1 MTEDNHPR
9 SVLLG
14 AQARTGILP
23 VCDHYSG
30 IPSRMVQSLELQE
43 ELTREFGA
51 CVMDVTLDCEDGAPV
66 GREAAHA
73 ALVAELVANS
83 ARSARVAVRVH
94 ALDHPAFAEDVRIL
108 LLRGGDKLRHI
119 MLPKIES
126 LENVDRAAQQI
137 DAAGGHHIPL
147 HVLLESPLAVS
158 RAYAMASHP
167 RVASISFGLMDFVS
181 SHAGAIPSEAM
192 QVDGQFSHPLVV
204 QAKLQIASACH
215 AYGKTPSHCV
225 VTEFK
230 DDQAIARAAT
240 QAARQFGYT
249 RMWSI
254 HPSQVRPIL
263 AAFSPDESAVQQA
276 AEIIEAGYIVD
287 WAPINHNNRLHDRA
301 SYRFYWHV
309 LERAHATGKALPC
322 GVQALFSGQ
331 GAAPQPPHTPW

>member
-83 ARSARVAVRVH
+83 AKSARVAVRVH

-119 MLPKIES
+119 MLAKIES

-158 RAYAMASHP
+158 RAYAIASHP

-309 LERAHATGKALPC
+309 LERAHATGKALPS

>member
-83 ARSARVAVRVH
+83 AKSARVAVRVH

-137 DAAGGHHIPL
+137 DAAGGSHIPL

-158 RAYAMASHP
+158 RAYAIASHP

-192 QVDGQFSHPLVV
+192 QVD
-204 QAKLQIASACH
+204 
-215 AYGKTPSHCV
+215 
-225 VTEFK
+225 
-230 DDQAIARAAT
+230 
-240 QAARQFGYT
+240 
-249 RMWSI
+249 
-254 HPSQVRPIL
+254 
-263 AAFSPDESAVQQA
+263 
-276 AEIIEAGYIVD
+276 
-287 WAPINHNNRLHDRA
+287 
-301 SYRFYWHV
+301 
-309 LERAHATGKALPC
+309 
-322 GVQALFSGQ
+322 
-331 GAAPQPPHTPW
+331 

>member
-1 MTEDNHPR
+1 MTESNHPR

-51 CVMDVTLDCEDGAPV
+51 CVMDVTLDCEDGAPI
-66 GREAAHA
+66 GREADHA

-83 ARSARVAVRVH
+83 AKTARVAVRVH
-94 ALDHPAFAEDVRIL
+94 ALDHPAFAEDIRIL
-108 LLRGGDKLRHI
+108 LLRGVDKLRHI

-126 LENVDRAAQQI
+126 LEDVDRATRQI
-137 DAAGGHHIPL
+137 DAAGGGHIPL
-147 HVLLESPLAVS
+147 HILLESPLAVS
-158 RAYAMASHP
+158 RAYAVASHP

-181 SHAGAIPSEAM
+181 SHAGAIPPDAM

-230 DDQAIARAAT
+230 DDQAITRAAT

-301 SYRFYWHV
+301 SYRFYWQV
-309 LERAHATGKALPC
+309 LERAHATGKPLPS
-322 GVQALFSGQ
+322 GIQALFSGQ
-331 GAAPQPPHTPW
+331 GAAPQPPHTSW

>member
-137 DAAGGHHIPL
+137 DAAGGRHIPL

-192 QVDGQFSHPLVV
+192 QVGGQFSHPLVV

-309 LERAHATGKALPC
+309 LERAHATGKALPS